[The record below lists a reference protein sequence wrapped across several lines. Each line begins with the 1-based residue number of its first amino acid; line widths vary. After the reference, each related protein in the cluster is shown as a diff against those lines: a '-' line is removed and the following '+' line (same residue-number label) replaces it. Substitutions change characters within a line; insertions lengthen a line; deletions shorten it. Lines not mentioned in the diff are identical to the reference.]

1 MQHVHIKKVTKE
13 KKNGGHFPSR
23 DKKGGVY
30 LVNFINPF
38 WQGKG
43 SEKTL
48 HLEVTRGISSLSFGS
63 SLSPPRL
70 LLQGFP
76 LGVLERSPSF
86 SPVFI
91 IERSGKHLQ
100 GNPPRY
106 IYNFGLQ

>member
-1 MQHVHIKKVTKE
+1 MEHIPVKKAMKE
-13 KKNGGHFPSR
+13 KKKNRGHFPSR
-23 DKKGGVY
+23 DKKGAVY

-43 SEKTL
+43 LERTL

-76 LGVLERSPSF
+76 LGVLERSPPF
-86 SPVFI
+86 PPVFI
-91 IERSGKHLQ
+91 IERSDKCLQ
-100 GNPPRY
+100 GNPPSYRY
-106 IYNFGLQ
+106 L

>member
-1 MQHVHIKKVTKE
+1 MQHVHIKKVMKE

-63 SLSPPRL
+63 SLSLSPAPQVFWKGVPL
-70 LLQGFP
+70 FP
-76 LGVLERSPSF
+76 LF
-86 SPVFI
+86 S
-91 IERSGKHLQ
+91 
-100 GNPPRY
+100 
-106 IYNFGLQ
+106 